1 MAVTSI
7 FSSTGLTSPTPH
19 QGKKAGVTSIFDG
32 FKPSAPV
39 ISQPQPKTQVNKPI
53 EKPQESILSKASTLI
68 KQSPISAITQ
78 TIKGLDIKKIG
89 EALVSGTKS
98 LPGMVKQAAGII
110 VEGMVAQKDAT
121 DRFFYPLKPKYPI
134 DVQVRQK
141 FLDVGK
147 KIREEGTSIQKTVRE
162 EYEKTK
168 PTGKGFQGILEMV
181 AFNLPQV
188 IASSGL
194 AVGTAIVT
202 KNPTLSA
209 AIGLSTSY
217 GLGASEV
224 YNEARSQGQSDKQ
237 AIPISIVGGALIGA
251 LDFAPLGRLLE
262 KTGAVETA
270 KKSIIQNIAR
280 GIVSIGAQSGFEGVT
295 ESLQEIVG
303 NAIAMTYNQHTNLFQ
318 GVPEAGIVG
327 AILGGIGDVTT
338 TSAIGISGKV
348 SDKSMEKKIQKALD
362 TPPEKRTPEQRAI
375 ASAILTQDMTPDEAM
390 TYVLKNKLGNKEVG
404 KKIVLTVLEAK
415 RQDKHIR
422 ISPAEGEK
430 DIQITLIDPNEPL
443 QVTTEAE
450 MVDKSGQETK
460 DIKIKFDRAVST
472 YVSDEGVYKKPDG
485 TMAVSPALTELAD
498 IAKTPEAQEIT
509 KQKVQEAIDSGKITV
524 NEDGTIT
531 AYRVGSMPE
540 EDRLVSISLSGSA
553 AQDFADQAS
562 VTGEKRPINRIT
574 IKPEDIKVYVGGTE
588 DEALIQSQKAPVTKE
603 GEKKELYDYQSTQL
617 DIPADVAKEVTGI
630 AAKIPDEQISVDP
643 DDPTIGREKAPHITV
658 AYGLSKDVTEEMIR
672 EVIADQK
679 PIEVT
684 LGKTSIFENE
694 KYDVLKVDVT
704 SPELSAINK
713 RIEDDLGLPGKTFD
727 GYEPH
732 ITIAYLKKGEAQQY
746 AGDASLEGKK
756 VTLDTLTF
764 SKTTGE
770 TMEIPLSGV
779 ASKPEDGTPSP
790 TLEKPPEVTTEPKKE
805 TKPKETVVVPSKET
819 PVGTGKKKNSRLYER
834 VKEAL
839 GAEYD
844 AKEVKYNQ
852 LSLDSQ
858 ADKVVDLIESD
869 PEKAVRIARGFEE
882 PSAGMTQNAVAV
894 ALAEIAASKGDGK
907 TAADLWTKT
916 SLRSTRLGQEIVS
929 LRGEFTVNESL
940 NAVKKLVTSRME
952 QVGKR
957 YSDIIKG
964 LSLSEDSAMIK
975 KVDALVKHEAKKVK
989 KIITE
994 QQKRIQSAQEIINQ
1008 LKCK

>member
-7 FSSTGLTSPTPH
+7 FSSTGLASPTP
-19 QGKKAGVTSIFDG
+19 QPGRKAGVTSVFDN
-32 FKPSAPV
+32 FKPSTPTV
-39 ISQPQPKTQVNKPI
+39 SQPQPKIPVNKPV

-68 KQSPISAITQ
+68 KQSPISAVTQ
-78 TIKGLDIKKIG
+78 MLKGLDTKKISQ
-89 EALVSGTKS
+89 ALVSGTKS
-98 LPGMVKQAAGII
+98 LPGMAKQAAGII
-110 VEGMVAQKDAT
+110 VEGMVAQKDVT
-121 DRFFYPLKPKYPI
+121 DRFFNPLKPKYPV
-134 DVQVRQK
+134 DVQVRQSV
-141 FLDVGK
+141 LDVGK
-147 KIREEGTSIQKTVRE
+147 KLREEGTAIQKTVRE

-188 IASSGL
+188 VASSGL

-209 AIGLSTSY
+209 SIGLSTSY

-224 YNEARSQGQSDKQ
+224 YNKARSQGQSDKQ
-237 AIPISIVGGALIGA
+237 ALPLSIVGGALIGA

-280 GIVSIGAQSGFEGVT
+280 GIVSIGAQSGFEGIT
-295 ESLQEIVG
+295 EGMQEIVG

-348 SDKSMEKKIQKALD
+348 SDRSMEKKIQKALD

-375 ASAILTQDMTPDEAM
+375 ASAMLTQDMTPDEAM

-443 QVTTEAE
+443 QVNTEAE
-450 MVDKSGQETK
+450 TVEKTGQEEIGVKTRFEK
-460 DIKIKFDRAVST
+460 AIST

-485 TMAVSPALTELAD
+485 TMAVSPALTELSD

-509 KQKVQEAIDSGKITV
+509 KQKVQEAIDTGKITV

-540 EDRLVSISLSGSA
+540 QDRLVSISLSGSA

-562 VTGEKRPINRIT
+562 VTGEKRPVNRIT
-574 IKPEDIKVYVGGTE
+574 IKPEDIRVYVGGTE
-588 DEALIQSQKAPVTKE
+588 AEALIRSQAAPPE
-603 GEKKELYDYQSTQL
+603 QKKPVYDYQSTQVDL
-617 DIPADVAKEVTGI
+617 PKEIASDVTALAE
-630 AAKIPDEQISVDP
+630 KIPDAEISVDP
-643 DDPTIGREKAPHITV
+643 NDPTIGREKEPHITV
-658 AYGLSKDVTEEMIR
+658 SYGLDPKITKEDLLE
-672 EVIADQK
+672 ALGDQQ

-684 LGKTSIFENE
+684 LGKTSVFANDE
-694 KYDVLKVDVT
+694 YDVLKIDVT
-704 SPELSAINK
+704 SSQLAEIHNK
-713 RIEDDLGLPGKTFD
+713 IKDSLGLPGQTFD
-727 GYEPH
+727 DYKPH
-732 ITIAYLKKGEAQQY
+732 ITIAYLKKGEAGKY
-746 AGDASLEGKK
+746 AGDASLEGQKI
-756 VTLDTLTF
+756 TLNDLAF
-764 SKTTGE
+764 SNTSGEKTI
-770 TMEIPLSGV
+770 IPL
-779 ASKPEDGTPSP
+779 ASKAEDVTPSP
-790 TLEKPPEVTTEPKKE
+790 TPEKPPEVTTEPTGKQKEKKQ
-805 TKPKETVVVPSKET
+805 VVIPSKEE
-819 PVGTGKKKNSRLYER
+819 PVGTGKKKNSRLFER
-834 VKEAL
+834 VKETL
-839 GAEYD
+839 GTEYEQ
-844 AKEVKYNQ
+844 KEIKYNQ
-852 LSLDSQ
+852 LSLEGQ
-858 ADKVVDLIESD
+858 AERVIDLVESD
-869 PEKAVRIARGFEE
+869 PEKAVRIARGYEE
-882 PSAGMTQNAVAV
+882 TPAGMTQNAVAI
-894 ALAEIAASKGDGK
+894 ALAEIARGKGDFK
-907 TAADLWTKT
+907 TAAEMWIKT

-929 LRGEFTVNESL
+929 LRGEFAVNESL
-940 NAVKKLVTSRME
+940 NAVKRLVNSRME

-964 LSLSEDSAMIK
+964 LSIPEGSAMIK

-989 KIITE
+989 KIVTE